1 MRSGAAADE
10 EVPALERL
18 ILGRPLSVWWRFLR
32 QLISYGVFGGL
43 GAVSDFLAYTGMV
56 HFTPLSGV
64 PVVANTVSVLTG
76 ILVSFLLNSRITF
89 RTRDN
94 TLRRGARFFTVGLS
108 GLALSTALLAV
119 LTHGVGMGPVLA
131 KLVTMPPVV
140 LFQFLANRFWS
151 FRAIEGRGEKSPGP
165 PGGWSPA
172 RSRSLV
178 HGALLVIVIAVYLVL
193 FIHEARA
200 GLEFDEAYNLEVARN
215 LAAGNGYATYGW
227 KTGTALRPF
236 DPFVTT
242 GPTLLMPAGLLWRIG
257 HGTLWL
263 VRLVPLAYFSLFLFS
278 IWRLADRNF
287 GRWAALA
294 TLCSPLLIHVAVAN
308 DLITRSLTVGRFV
321 GEFTAVAFIFAAV
334 LALSSGDRTFLA
346 GLLAG
351 LAVQTK
357 ANFVEV
363 GFAVMLSWM
372 IARWSIDRRFPLK
385 RVLLGAL
392 GAVLPTVLFEIYI
405 LVSLGSYAAWRQN
418 LGELLAFVGTQSTP
432 ASPHPARFGGLGSIV
447 SVGGYL
453 VLGLAV
459 VLLVTLA
466 MLGGSA
472 VAESGR
478 ERRTMLTALLSGTLL
493 GAGMLLYTW
502 IMKSTQDSPR
512 QGLPTILLGLPVM
525 LMTMLAAL
533 QALRR
538 ATTGRARFWLW
549 AEKILCLLMVA
560 LAVWQGAREAASTT
574 ERQRLVD
581 QRAAAAYLDGSGITP
596 SIPSYGMWHVPEILV
611 LTDIPTMNTPNV
623 GAPTVDVMT
632 SHMAMVL
639 LGTEDA
645 RDFNTP
651 LADDSNVRCTGAV
664 LFSSQ
669 NVLICSR
676 R

>member
-1 MRSGAAADE
+1 MRNGAAADE
-10 EVPALERL
+10 ETPARERL
-18 ILGRPLSVWWRFLR
+18 ILGRPLSAWWRFLR
-32 QLISYGVFGGL
+32 QLISYGVLGGL

-64 PVVANTVSVLTG
+64 PVVANTISVLTG

-108 GLALSTALLAV
+108 GLALSTALLAL

-151 FRAIEGRGEKSPGP
+151 FRAIEGRGEKGSGSPA
-165 PGGWSPA
+165 GWSPA

-178 HGALLVIVIAVYLVL
+178 HGALLVFVIAVYAVL
-193 FIHEARA
+193 FVHEARA

-227 KTGTALRPF
+227 KTGTTLRPF

-257 HGTLWL
+257 NGTLWL

-278 IWRLADRNF
+278 IWRLARRNF

-294 TLCSPLLIHVAVAN
+294 TLCSPLLITVATN
-308 DLITRSLTVGRFV
+308 DLLTRSLTVGRFV

-334 LALSSGDRTFLA
+334 LALSSGDRTLLA
-346 GLLAG
+346 GLMAG

-363 GFAVMLSWM
+363 GLAVMLSWM
-372 IARWSIDRRFPLK
+372 IARWIIDRRFPLK
-385 RVLLGAL
+385 GALLGAL
-392 GAVLPTVLFEIYI
+392 GAVLPTVLFEIYVLI
-405 LVSLGSYAAWRQN
+405 SLGSYAAWRKN
-418 LGELLAFVGTQSTP
+418 LGELLTFVGSQSTP
-432 ASPHPARFGGLGSIV
+432 ASPHPARLGGLGSIM
-447 SVGGYL
+447 SAGGYL

-459 VLLVTLA
+459 ILLVTLA
-466 MLGGSA
+466 MMGGSA
-472 VAESGR
+472 VVGSGR

-502 IMKSTQDSPR
+502 VMKSTQDSPR
-512 QGLPTILLGLPVM
+512 QGLPTILLGLPVL

-533 QALRR
+533 QTLRR
-538 ATTGRARFWLW
+538 STTGRALFWAW
-549 AEKILCLLMVA
+549 AEKLLCLLMVV
-560 LAVWQGAREAASTT
+560 LAVWQGVHEAASTS
-574 ERQRLVD
+574 ERQRLID
-581 QRAAAAYLDGSGITP
+581 QRAAAAYLDGSGVTP
-596 SIPSYGMWHVPEILV
+596 SIPSYGMWHVPEILILSDV
-611 LTDIPTMNTPNV
+611 PTMNTPNA
-623 GAPTVDVMT
+623 GSPTVDVMT

-651 LADDSNVRCTGAV
+651 LADDSAVRCTGAV